1 MGEFES
7 QPNPSDQFPEKEK
20 RTTEEDIDFGIE
32 EMNKAYDCVEKGM
45 AIKETCNAENHHEK
59 MAEVHAQVA
68 EAEAHIRAA
77 RKADC
82 LKGLKKKHKK
92 ISNVYGE

>member
-1 MGEFES
+1 MSEFEG
-7 QPNPSDQFPEKEK
+7 QPNPADQFPEKKK
-20 RTTEEDIDFGIE
+20 RTTEEDIDFGIA
-32 EMNKAYDCVEKGM
+32 EMNKALDNVQKGM
-45 AIKETCNAENHHEK
+45 AIEETCNAENRHEK

-68 EAEAHIRAA
+68 QAEAHIKAA
-77 RKADC
+77 GKAEC